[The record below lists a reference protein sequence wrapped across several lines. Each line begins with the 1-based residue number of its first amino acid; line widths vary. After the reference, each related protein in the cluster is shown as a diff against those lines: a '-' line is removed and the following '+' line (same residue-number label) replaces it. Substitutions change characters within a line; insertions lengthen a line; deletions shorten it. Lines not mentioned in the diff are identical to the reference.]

1 MNSFLIYED
10 GYYYPTTAGTVV
22 LVVLALT
29 ALFLAAVLFGQKRGK
44 KAFSVKTLCIC
55 AMAIALSFVT
65 SYIRVIKLPYGGSVT
80 LFSMLFICLTGYW
93 YGPKTGL
100 LTGFA
105 YSILAFLQEPYIL
118 TPLQVCL
125 DYFFAFTALGIS
137 GFFRNRKNGLVL
149 GYLAGALARGLC
161 HTIGGYLFWMSYM
174 PENFPQFLEKVYP
187 IVYNYSYILAEVVL
201 TVAVLSVP
209 AVKKGLDS
217 VGRMAAEETGGAY
230 SVR

>member
-1 MNSFLIYED
+1 MSSFFYFED
-10 GYYYPTTAGTVV
+10 GYYYPTTAGTVL
-22 LVVLALT
+22 LVVLALA
-29 ALFLAAVLFGQKRGK
+29 ALVLTAVLFGGK
-44 KAFSVKTLCIC
+44 KGGKAFSVKALCIS
-55 AMAIALSFVT
+55 AMAIALAFVT

-80 LFSMLFICLTGYW
+80 LFSMLFICLVGYW
-93 YGPKTGL
+93 YGPKAGL

-149 GYLAGALARGLC
+149 GYVAGALVRGLC

-174 PENFPQFLEKVYP
+174 PDNFPRVLEKVYP

-201 TVAVLSVP
+201 TVIVLSVP
-209 AVKKGLDS
+209 AVKKALDS
-217 VGRMAAEETGGAY
+217 VGRIAAD
-230 SVR
+230 